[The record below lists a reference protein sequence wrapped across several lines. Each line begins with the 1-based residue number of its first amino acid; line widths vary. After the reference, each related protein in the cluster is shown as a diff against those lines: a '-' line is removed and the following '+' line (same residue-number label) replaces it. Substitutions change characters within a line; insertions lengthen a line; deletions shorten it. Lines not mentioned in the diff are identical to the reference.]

1 MKKDFMDYE
10 NLGLDLTSL
19 GVLVECL
26 GSEKVTS
33 LGNEDIKENCYSLIS
48 NEIIKRAELVDELF
62 KEHFNKI

>member
-1 MKKDFMDYE
+1 MEKDFMDYE
-10 NLGLDLTSL
+10 NLAIDLNSL
-19 GVLVECL
+19 AVLVECL

-48 NEIIKRAELVDELF
+48 NEIMKRADLVDELF